1 MLIKKLFFKLL
12 QIKWIPK
19 WIDLLGVNQYFK
31 LITQLKSDK
40 PYLELKVKGYIGLI
54 YLRPKTSDFKIFKQ
68 IFLEEEYNV
77 TIPFD
82 VNTII
87 DAGSN
92 CGYSIVYFKN
102 RFKNAKIIAI
112 EPDISNIEMIK
123 KNTSHF
129 SNIELI
135 EGGVWYKNTDLN
147 ILDKNA
153 GKWAFRVV
161 ETEDEKGEF
170 KGYSLNDIM
179 ESYNLETI
187 DILKIDIEG
196 SEKIVFEKNYSNWLS
211 KTKFGFLELHEYYAN
226 GVTEVVND
234 RLNAFDFKVS
244 QSGENIV
251 FSSTSNIK

>member
-1 MLIKKLFFKLL
+1 MLIKKLLHKTY
-12 QIKWIPK
+12 QIKNLPK
-19 WIDLLGVNQYFK
+19 WINLLGVSQYFK

-40 PYLELKVKGYIGLI
+40 QYLELKVKGYDGLM
-54 YLRPKTSDFKIFKQ
+54 YLRPNTSDFKIFKQ
-68 IFLEEEYNV
+68 IFIEEEYNV

-82 VNTII
+82 VCNII

-112 EPDISNIEMIK
+112 EPDTSNIEIIK
-123 KNTSHF
+123 KNTNHF

-135 EGGVWYKNTDLN
+135 KGGVWYKNTGLN

-161 ETEDEKGEF
+161 EAEDNHGEF
-170 KGYSLNDIM
+170 KGYSLNNIM

-196 SEKIVFEKNYSNWLS
+196 SEKLVFEKDYNNWLS
-211 KTKFGFLELHEYYAN
+211 KTKFGFLELHENYAK
-226 GVTEVVND
+226 GVTNVVND
-234 RLNAFDFKVS
+234 RLNAFDFKIS
-244 QSGENIV
+244 QSGENVV
-251 FSSTSNIK
+251 FSKNN